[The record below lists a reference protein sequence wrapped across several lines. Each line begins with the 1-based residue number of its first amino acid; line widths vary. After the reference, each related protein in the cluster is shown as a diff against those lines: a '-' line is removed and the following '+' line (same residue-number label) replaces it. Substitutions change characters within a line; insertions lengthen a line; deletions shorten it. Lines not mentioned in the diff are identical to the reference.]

1 MKTIYLLFITC
12 LFCHF
17 SVCAQSELGSDELFK
32 QARQAAFDD
41 KDYPR
46 AIALCQQ
53 ALTKSPDYAEIRTFM
68 GRLYTWSDKLPE
80 ARQQFSLVLA
90 KDSTDKDALSAATD
104 LEFWNDEPEQ
114 ALVYCN
120 TALRHYPSDIDLQ
133 LKKAR
138 VLNDLKRTAEAYTI
152 AAQVV
157 QTNPDNADARALAD
171 RLKWGASKNML
182 VVGYD
187 YLYFDKNYNDALHTS
202 PWQLASVSYTRST
215 KIGSVTGRFNYA
227 NRFGASGFQTEL
239 DAYPHISKTFYSYL
253 NLGFSG
259 SEPVF
264 PRFRAGFSL
273 YANLP
278 KSFEAEAGFRY
289 LKFSDATWI
298 YTLSASKYVGS
309 FWFNLRTYLVPG
321 NSDIS
326 QTYIGTI
333 RYYFGAADDFIAVAG
348 GTGISPDEPRNAL
361 LGQDVR
367 KLGSQRASIE
377 FRKSLH
383 RRWIPSVVASWYGEQ
398 QSNRPRGN
406 QWGIDFVLRQ
416 RF

>member
-1 MKTIYLLFITC
+1 MRINYLLFLTY
-12 LFCHF
+12 LFCQLPVF
-17 SVCAQSELGSDELFK
+17 AQPELGSDELFK
-32 QARQAAFDD
+32 QARQAAFDN

-53 ALTKSPDYAEIRTFM
+53 ALKKSPDYAEIRTFM

-80 ARQQFSLVLA
+80 ARQQFSQVLA
-90 KDSTDKDALSAATD
+90 KDSINKDALSAVTD
-104 LEFWNDEPEQ
+104 LEFWNDRPEQ

-120 TALRHYPSDIDLQ
+120 TALRHYPADVDLQ
-133 LKKAR
+133 LRKAQI
-138 VLNDLKRTAEAYTI
+138 LNDLKRTAEAYTV
-152 AAQVV
+152 AAQALRE
-157 QTNPDNADARALAD
+157 NPDNANARALAD
-171 RLKWGASKNML
+171 RLKWAASKNML

-187 YLYFDKNYNDALHTS
+187 YLYFDRNYNDALHTS
-202 PWQLASVSYTRST
+202 PWHLANISYTRST

-227 NRFGASGFQTEL
+227 NRFGTSGFQTEV
-239 DAYPHISKTFYSYL
+239 DAYPHISKTFYSYV
-253 NLGFSG
+253 NVGFSG

-298 YTLSASKYVGS
+298 YTMSLSKYAGS
-309 FWFNLRTYLVPG
+309 FWVNLRTYLVPG
-321 NSDIS
+321 NSNIS
-326 QTYIGTI
+326 QTYIATV
-333 RYYFGAADDFIAVAG
+333 RYYFGTADDFIAVAG
-348 GTGISPDEPRNAL
+348 GTGISPDEARNAL
-361 LGQDVR
+361 LGQDIR

-377 FRKSLH
+377 FRKSFH
-383 RRWIPSVVASWYGEQ
+383 RRLIPSVVASWYGEE